1 MCVCFAR
8 EKQRG
13 WTWVRFFI
21 VMQFSCYCKSGSGDN
36 VCPIGG
42 WGWWRTW
49 DVRFFTVMEFSLLL
63 WKAWVLMMFA
73 QFEWVQFEMSASLVT
88 GFSMLL
94 WQERECEWWRCCYWK
109 DWVLLWK
116 TECWRCLPSLRCRA
130 TWWTWSRWWS
140 RRPAR
145 WCCSRSRASSDAC
158 SSTVTTRSQAS
169 VSCTWWRKESTC
181 RWGGCER
188 REQLVLPV
196 VRLCVLVGAVRV
208 SAAAHTVM
216 THLSLVF
223 LQSETQEYLCYLYA
237 TSARR
242 YLSSIFILP
251 SSHCSFFKLM
261 GCCGLVSHW
270 LLPSSISFGL
280 HWLFHLH
287 KLLTVFGALPSA
299 FFGPIFNLQV
309 AIWVDVFDFVG
320 KWAHCMLF

>member
-1 MCVCFAR
+1 
-8 EKQRG
+8 
-13 WTWVRFFI
+13 
-21 VMQFSCYCKSGSGDN
+21 
-36 VCPIGG
+36 
-42 WGWWRTW
+42 
-49 DVRFFTVMEFSLLL
+49 
-63 WKAWVLMMFA
+63 MFA
-73 QFEWVQFEMSASLVT
+73 QFEVSRHLVDMKSLVEQEAGKVVLQQVKGIKRCMLIDRDNEVT
-88 GFSMLL
+88 G
-94 WQERECEWWRCCYWK
+94 QRELHL
-109 DWVLLWK
+109 V
-116 TECWRCLPSLRCRA
+116 TEGINLQVR
-130 TWWTWSRWWS
+130 
-140 RRPAR
+140 
-145 WCCSRSRASSDAC
+145 
-158 SSTVTTRSQAS
+158 
-169 VSCTWWRKESTC
+169 
-181 RWGGCER
+181 GCER

-208 SAAAHTVM
+208 SAAAHTMM

-237 TSARR
+237 TSARH